1 MKMSEQQTTLH
12 YVYDPLCGWCYGA
25 APLLQAAATI
35 AGLKIEL
42 HAGGLWMGSRRQP
55 MGEAL
60 RDYVRPHDQRIEALT
75 GQHFGERYFNE
86 LLLRE
91 GCLLDSELP
100 IRAVLA
106 VTALGG
112 DGLVMLHR
120 IQQSHYRDG
129 IWIGEPA
136 FLATLAA
143 EQGISA
149 EEFQQ
154 AYLQAPLLQHLAD
167 SQGWMKR
174 LGGQGYPTLGIERG
188 GKLERIEVNQ
198 YLGEPELLIPRL
210 LRAIE

>member
-1 MKMSEQQTTLH
+1 MSEQQTTLH

-35 AGLKIEL
+35 DGLKIEL

-91 GCLLDSELP
+91 GCLLDSEPP

-143 EQGISA
+143 EQGIAA
-149 EEFQQ
+149 EAFQQ
-154 AYLQAPLLQHLAD
+154 SYMQAPLLQHLAD

>member
-1 MKMSEQQTTLH
+1 MNEQQTTLH

-35 AGLKIEL
+35 DELNIEL
-42 HAGGLWMGSRRQP
+42 HAGGLWLGSRRQP

-86 LLLRE
+86 LLLQE
-91 GCLLDSELP
+91 GRQLDSEQP

-112 DGLVMLHR
+112 DGLAMLHR

-129 IWIGEPA
+129 IWIGDA
-136 FLATLAA
+136 TFLATLAA
-143 EQGISA
+143 EQGMAA
-149 EEFQQ
+149 EAFQQ

-174 LGGQGYPTLGIERG
+174 LGGQGYPTLGLMHNGQVSAVRVADFLG
-188 GKLERIEVNQ
+188 DPTGLRQHLLEVMK
-198 YLGEPELLIPRL
+198 
-210 LRAIE
+210 

>member
-1 MKMSEQQTTLH
+1 MSKQQTTLH

-42 HAGGLWMGSRRQP
+42 HAGGLWLGSRRQP

-91 GCLLDSELP
+91 GCLLDSEPP

-106 VTALGG
+106 VTSLGG
-112 DGLVMLHR
+112 DGLAMLHR

-129 IWIGEPA
+129 LWIGEPA

-143 EQGISA
+143 EQGIAA
-149 EEFQQ
+149 EAFQQ

-167 SQGWMKR
+167 SQGWMKQ

-188 GKLERIEVNQ
+188 GKLERIEANQ

-210 LRAIE
+210 VRAIE

>member
-1 MKMSEQQTTLH
+1 MSEQQTTLH

-91 GCLLDSELP
+91 GCLLDSEPP

-143 EQGISA
+143 EQGVSA

-154 AYLQAPLLQHLAD
+154 VYLQAPLLQHLAD

>member
-1 MKMSEQQTTLH
+1 
-12 YVYDPLCGWCYGA
+12 
-25 APLLQAAATI
+25 
-35 AGLKIEL
+35 
-42 HAGGLWMGSRRQP
+42 

-91 GCLLDSELP
+91 GCLLDSEPP

-106 VTALGG
+106 VTTLGC
-112 DGLVMLHR
+112 DGLAMLHR

-129 IWIGEPA
+129 IWIGETA

-143 EQGISA
+143 EQGIAA
-149 EEFQQ
+149 EAFQQ

-174 LGGQGYPTLGIERG
+174 LGGQGYPTLGLMHN
-188 GKLERIEVNQ
+188 GKVSAVRVADFLGDPAGLRQHLLELME
-198 YLGEPELLIPRL
+198 
-210 LRAIE
+210 

>member
-1 MKMSEQQTTLH
+1 M
-12 YVYDPLCGWCYGA
+12 
-25 APLLQAAATI
+25 

-91 GCLLDSELP
+91 GCLLDSEPP

-136 FLATLAA
+136 FLAMLAA
-143 EQGISA
+143 EQGIAA
-149 EEFQQ
+149 EAFQQ

-174 LGGQGYPTLGIERG
+174 LVGQGYPTLGIERG

>member
-1 MKMSEQQTTLH
+1 MSEQQTTLH

-149 EEFQQ
+149 EAFQQ

-174 LGGQGYPTLGIERG
+174 LGGQGYPTLGIERE

>member
-91 GCLLDSELP
+91 GRLLDSEPP

-154 AYLQAPLLQHLAD
+154 VYLQAPLLQHLAD

>member
-35 AGLKIEL
+35 VGLKIEL
-42 HAGGLWMGSRRQP
+42 HAGGLWLGSRRQP

-91 GCLLDSELP
+91 GCLLDSEPP

-106 VTALGG
+106 VTALWG
-112 DGLVMLHR
+112 DGLAMLHR

-143 EQGISA
+143 EQGIA
-149 EEFQQ
+149 VEAFQQ

-167 SQGWMKR
+167 SQGWMRR
-174 LGGQGYPTLGIERG
+174 LGGQGYPTLGLVRNDQATPIRVADFLG
-188 GKLERIEVNQ
+188 DPDGFRQHLIALNQ
-198 YLGEPELLIPRL
+198 
-210 LRAIE
+210 

>member
-1 MKMSEQQTTLH
+1 MSEQQTTLH

-91 GCLLDSELP
+91 GCLLDSEPP

-136 FLATLAA
+136 FLAMLAA
-143 EQGISA
+143 EQGIAA
-149 EEFQQ
+149 EAFQQ

-174 LGGQGYPTLGIERG
+174 LVGQGYPTLGIERG
-188 GKLERIEVNQ
+188 GKLERIVVNQ

>member
-1 MKMSEQQTTLH
+1 MKQQNPVLH

-25 APLLQAAATI
+25 APLLQSAATI
-35 AGLKIEL
+35 TGLKIEL
-42 HAGGLWMGSRRQP
+42 HAGGLWLGVRRQP

-75 GQHFGERYFNE
+75 GQPFGERYFND

-91 GCLLDSELP
+91 GCLLDSEPP

-112 DGLVMLHR
+112 DGLTMLHR

-129 IWIGEPA
+129 IWVGSAEH
-136 FLATLAA
+136 LATLAA
-143 EQGISA
+143 EQGISEDA
-149 EEFQQ
+149 FQQ

-167 SQGWMKR
+167 SQGWMKKV
-174 LGGQGYPTLGIERG
+174 GGQGYPTLGLECD
-188 GKLERIEVNQ
+188 GKVSPVRVSDFLGDPAGLRQQLLE
-198 YLGEPELLIPRL
+198 LMK
-210 LRAIE
+210 

>member
-1 MKMSEQQTTLH
+1 MSEQQTTLH

-35 AGLKIEL
+35 AGLKIDL

-91 GCLLDSELP
+91 GCLLDSEPP

-112 DGLVMLHR
+112 DGLAMLHR

-129 IWIGEPA
+129 IWIGELA

-143 EQGISA
+143 EQGIAA
-149 EEFQQ
+149 EAFQQ

-174 LGGQGYPTLGIERG
+174 LGGQGYPTLRIERG

>member
-1 MKMSEQQTTLH
+1 MKMSEQQATLH

-42 HAGGLWMGSRRQP
+42 HAGGLWLGSRRQP

-86 LLLRE
+86 LLLQE
-91 GCLLDSELP
+91 GCLLDSEPP

-112 DGLVMLHR
+112 DGLAMLHR

-136 FLATLAA
+136 LLAMLAA
-143 EQGISA
+143 EQGIAA
-149 EEFQQ
+149 EAFQQ

-167 SQGWMKR
+167 SQGWLKQ
-174 LGGQGYPTLGIERG
+174 LGGQGYPTLGLMHN
-188 GKLERIEVNQ
+188 GKVSAVRVADFLGDPAGLRQHLLELME
-198 YLGEPELLIPRL
+198 
-210 LRAIE
+210 

>member
-42 HAGGLWMGSRRQP
+42 HAGGLWLGSRRQP

-91 GCLLDSELP
+91 GCLLDSEPP

-106 VTALGG
+106 VTTLGG

-149 EEFQQ
+149 EAFQQ

>member
-1 MKMSEQQTTLH
+1 MSEQQTTLH

-25 APLLQAAATI
+25 ALLLQAAATI
-35 AGLKIEL
+35 AGLNIEL

-149 EEFQQ
+149 EAFQQ

>member
-91 GCLLDSELP
+91 GSLLDSELP

-149 EEFQQ
+149 EAFQQ

>member
-1 MKMSEQQTTLH
+1 MTMSEQQTTLH

-42 HAGGLWMGSRRQP
+42 HAGGLWLGSRRQP

-75 GQHFGERYFNE
+75 GQYFGERYFNE

-91 GCLLDSELP
+91 GGLLDSEPP

-106 VTALGG
+106 VTTLGG
-112 DGLVMLHR
+112 GGLAMLHR

-143 EQGISA
+143 EQGIAA
-149 EEFQQ
+149 EAFQQ

-174 LGGQGYPTLGIERG
+174 LGGQGYPTLGLMHND
-188 GKLERIEVNQ
+188 KVNAVRVTDF
-198 YLGEPELLIPRL
+198 LGDPTGLRQHLFELM
-210 LRAIE
+210 E

>member
-1 MKMSEQQTTLH
+1 MSEQQTTLH

-42 HAGGLWMGSRRQP
+42 HAGGLWLGSRRQP

-91 GCLLDSELP
+91 GCLLDSDPP

-154 AYLQAPLLQHLAD
+154 VYLQAPLLQHLAD

>member
-25 APLLQAAATI
+25 APLLQAAATM

-91 GCLLDSELP
+91 GCLLDSEPP

-143 EQGISA
+143 EQGIAA
-149 EEFQQ
+149 EAFQQ
-154 AYLQAPLLQHLAD
+154 SYLQAPLLQHLAD

-174 LGGQGYPTLGIERG
+174 LGGQGYPTLGIERE
-188 GKLERIEVNQ
+188 GKLERIEINQ

>member
-35 AGLKIEL
+35 TGLKIEL

-106 VTALGG
+106 VTTLGG
-112 DGLVMLHR
+112 DGLTMLHR

-143 EQGISA
+143 EQGIAA
-149 EEFQQ
+149 EAFQQ

>member
-1 MKMSEQQTTLH
+1 MNEQQTTLH

-35 AGLKIEL
+35 DELNIEL
-42 HAGGLWMGSRRQP
+42 HAGGLWLGSRRQP

-60 RDYVRPHDQRIEALT
+60 RDYVRPHDLRIEALT

-86 LLLRE
+86 LLLQE
-91 GCLLDSELP
+91 GRLLDSEQP

-112 DGLVMLHR
+112 DGLAMLHR

-129 IWIGEPA
+129 IWIGDA
-136 FLATLAA
+136 TFLATLAA
-143 EQGISA
+143 EQGMAA
-149 EEFQQ
+149 EAFQQ

-174 LGGQGYPTLGIERG
+174 LGGQGYPTLGLMHNGQVSAVRVADFLG
-188 GKLERIEVNQ
+188 DPTGLRQHLLEVME
-198 YLGEPELLIPRL
+198 
-210 LRAIE
+210 

>member
-1 MKMSEQQTTLH
+1 MSEQQTTLH

-42 HAGGLWMGSRRQP
+42 HAGGLWLGSRCQP

-91 GCLLDSELP
+91 GCLLDSEPP

-106 VTALGG
+106 VTTLGG
-112 DGLVMLHR
+112 DGLAMLHR

-174 LGGQGYPTLGIERG
+174 LGGQGYPTLGLMHN
-188 GKLERIEVNQ
+188 GKVSAVRVADFLGDPAGLRQHLLELME
-198 YLGEPELLIPRL
+198 
-210 LRAIE
+210 

>member
-1 MKMSEQQTTLH
+1 MKMSEPQTILH

-35 AGLKIEL
+35 DGLEIEL
-42 HAGGLWMGSRRQP
+42 HAGGLWLGSRRQP

-91 GCLLDSELP
+91 GALLDSEPP

-106 VTALGG
+106 VTTLAG
-112 DGLVMLHR
+112 DGLAMLHR
-120 IQQSHYRDG
+120 IQQSHYREG
-129 IWIGEPA
+129 CWIGEPA
-136 FLATLAA
+136 FLARLAA
-143 EQGISA
+143 EQGIAA
-149 EEFQQ
+149 EAFQQ

-167 SQGWMKR
+167 SQSWMKR
-174 LGGQGYPTLGIERG
+174 LGGQGYPTLGLMHKGRVTPV
-188 GKLERIEVNQ
+188 RVADFM
-198 YLGEPELLIPRL
+198 GEPDALRTHLLAL
-210 LRAIE
+210 MT

>member
-1 MKMSEQQTTLH
+1 MNAQQTTLH

-25 APLLQAAATI
+25 APLLQAATTI
-35 AGLKIEL
+35 AGLNIDL
-42 HAGGLWMGSRRQP
+42 HAGGLWLGSRRQP
-55 MGEAL
+55 MCEAL

-75 GQHFGERYFNE
+75 GQHFGERYFND

-91 GCLLDSELP
+91 GYLLDSEPP
-100 IRAVLA
+100 IRGVLA

-112 DGLVMLHR
+112 DGLAMLHQ

-143 EQGISA
+143 EQGIAA
-149 EEFQQ
+149 EAFLQ

-167 SQGWMKR
+167 SQGWMKQ
-174 LGGQGYPTLGIERG
+174 LGGQGYPTLGLLHNGRMTSV
-188 GKLERIEVNQ
+188 RVADF
-198 YLGEPELLIPRL
+198 LGDPDGLRTHLLAL
-210 LRAIE
+210 MK

>member
-25 APLLQAAATI
+25 APLLQAAATM

-91 GCLLDSELP
+91 GCLLDSEPP

-149 EEFQQ
+149 EAFQQ

-188 GKLERIEVNQ
+188 GKHERIEVNQ

>member
-25 APLLQAAATI
+25 APLLQAAATM

-42 HAGGLWMGSRRQP
+42 HSGGLWLGSRRQP

-91 GCLLDSELP
+91 GCLLDSEPP

-112 DGLVMLHR
+112 DGLAMLHR

-143 EQGISA
+143 EQGVSEDA
-149 EEFQQ
+149 FQQ

-174 LGGQGYPTLGIERG
+174 LGGQGYPTLGLMHKGRVTPV
-188 GKLERIEVNQ
+188 RVADF
-198 YLGEPELLIPRL
+198 LGEPDALSTHLLAL
-210 LRAIE
+210 MT

>member
-25 APLLQAAATI
+25 APLLQAAATM

-91 GCLLDSELP
+91 GCLLDSEPP

-106 VTALGG
+106 VTTLGG
-112 DGLVMLHR
+112 DGLTMLHR

-143 EQGISA
+143 EQGIRA
-149 EEFQQ
+149 EAFQQ
-154 AYLQAPLLQHLAD
+154 SYLQAPLLQHLAD

-174 LGGQGYPTLGIERG
+174 LGGQGYPTLGLMHN
-188 GKLERIEVNQ
+188 GKGSAVRVADFLGDPAGLRQHLLELME
-198 YLGEPELLIPRL
+198 
-210 LRAIE
+210 

>member
-1 MKMSEQQTTLH
+1 MSEQQTTLH

-35 AGLKIEL
+35 DGLKIEL
-42 HAGGLWMGSRRQP
+42 HAGGLWLGSRRQP

-91 GCLLDSELP
+91 GCLLDSEPP

-143 EQGISA
+143 EQGIAA

-174 LGGQGYPTLGIERG
+174 LGGQGYPTLGIERR

>member
-25 APLLQAAATI
+25 APLLQAADTI

-91 GCLLDSELP
+91 GCLLDSEPP

-143 EQGISA
+143 EQGIVA
-149 EEFQQ
+149 EAFQQ

-174 LGGQGYPTLGIERG
+174 LGGQGYPTLGIERE
-188 GKLERIEVNQ
+188 GKLERIEINQ

>member
-1 MKMSEQQTTLH
+1 MSEQQTTLH

-91 GCLLDSELP
+91 GCLLDSEPP

-143 EQGISA
+143 EQGIAA
-149 EEFQQ
+149 EAFQQ
-154 AYLQAPLLQHLAD
+154 AYLLAPLLQHLAD

>member
-1 MKMSEQQTTLH
+1 MTMSEQQTTLH

-25 APLLQAAATI
+25 APLLQAAATLD
-35 AGLKIEL
+35 GLKIEL
-42 HAGGLWMGSRRQP
+42 HAGGLWLGSRRQP

-91 GCLLDSELP
+91 GSLLDSEPP

-112 DGLVMLHR
+112 DGLTMLHR

-129 IWIGEPA
+129 LWIGEPA

-143 EQGISA
+143 EQGIAA
-149 EEFQQ
+149 EAFQQ
-154 AYLQAPLLQHLAD
+154 AYLQAPLLPHLAA
-167 SQGWMKR
+167 SQGWMQR
-174 LGGQGYPTLGIERG
+174 LGGQGYPTLGIERE
-188 GKLERIEVNQ
+188 GKLERIEINQ

-210 LRAIE
+210 LRAIK

>member
-42 HAGGLWMGSRRQP
+42 HAGGLWLGSRRQP

-91 GCLLDSELP
+91 GCLLDSEPP

-106 VTALGG
+106 VTTLGG
-112 DGLVMLHR
+112 DGLTMLHR

-129 IWIGEPA
+129 IWIGEPT

-143 EQGISA
+143 DQGIAA
-149 EEFQQ
+149 EAFQQ

-174 LGGQGYPTLGIERG
+174 LGGQGYPTLGLMHI
-188 GKLERIEVNQ
+188 GKVSAVRVADFLGDPAGLRQHLLELME
-198 YLGEPELLIPRL
+198 
-210 LRAIE
+210 